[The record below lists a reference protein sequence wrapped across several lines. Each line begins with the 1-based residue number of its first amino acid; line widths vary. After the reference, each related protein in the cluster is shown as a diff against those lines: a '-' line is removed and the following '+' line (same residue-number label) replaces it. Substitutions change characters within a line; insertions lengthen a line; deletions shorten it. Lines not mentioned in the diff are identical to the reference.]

1 MVILRNCPDFYPD
14 SFFAYIRY
22 MKKEWIFLAFFTF
35 MTLVSNAQEKFSV
48 YFDSNKYALNASQT
62 EVLLKWV
69 TANKDSK
76 ILSMYGFT
84 DEDGSHQYN
93 DTLASRRVDAVLK
106 VIDGKMKIREDFK
119 KISFGENFTQSAK
132 KAENR
137 KVIIYFLQS
146 KDLHREEEI
155 LGLRA
160 KGYATVKK
168 TVSFPEKVVIT
179 NPNGTKSE
187 YVLDI
192 EFMKSLYSAPKGEK
206 LKLNNLNF
214 VLNTF
219 AVTNESRGKLYEIL
233 LVMQQNPKMKIDIQ
247 GHVCCVKSDKQD
259 LSTQRAKAVYKFLE
273 MNEVDK
279 VRMSY
284 RGFGSTQPLHPL
296 PEKSEEERAAN
307 RRVEIEI
314 IAN

>member
-1 MVILRNCPDFYPD
+1 MLLCLITSN
-14 SFFAYIRY
+14 A
-22 MKKEWIFLAFFTF
+22 
-35 MTLVSNAQEKFSV
+35 NAQERFSV
-48 YFDSNKYALNASQT
+48 YFDSNKHNLNVSQT
-62 EVLLKWV
+62 EALLNWMIQ
-69 TANKDSK
+69 NKDSK

-84 DEDGSHQYN
+84 DEDGSNQYN
-93 DTLASRRVDAVLK
+93 DTLASKRVDAVLK
-106 VIDGKMKIREDFK
+106 VINGKIKIREDFK
-119 KISFGENFTQSAK
+119 KISFGENFAQSAK

-137 KVIIYFLQS
+137 KVIIYFLQA
-146 KDLHREEEI
+146 KDLHKEEEI
-155 LGLRA
+155 LGLKA
-160 KGYATVKK
+160 KGYTAK
-168 TVSFPEKVVIT
+168 TVTFPEKVIIT

-187 YVLDI
+187 YKLDI
-192 EFMKSLYSAPKGEK
+192 DFMKMLYHAPKGEK

-219 AVTNESRGKLYEIL
+219 AVTNDSRGKLYEIL

-273 MNEVDK
+273 MNEIDK
-279 VRMSY
+279 TRMSY
-284 RGFGSTQPLHPL
+284 RGFGSTQPLHAL

-314 IAN
+314 IEN